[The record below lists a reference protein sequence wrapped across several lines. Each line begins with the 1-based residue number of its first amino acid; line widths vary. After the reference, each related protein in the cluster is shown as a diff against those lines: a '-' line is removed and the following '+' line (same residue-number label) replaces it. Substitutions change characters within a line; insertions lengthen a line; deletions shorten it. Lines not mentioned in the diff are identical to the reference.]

1 MPILGIVQRQGNVHL
16 EVTKD
21 VKTLTVQP
29 IIEKLVLPNTTIYTD
44 EYCIYNFLK
53 KSDDYT
59 HLTVCHSKGE
69 YALDFDGDGKCEV
82 HSNTQEGI
90 WSLLRP
96 WIRPHRGINK
106 KYLPIY
112 VASCEFF
119 YNRRNL
125 TPAEQVRSVISIG
138 VSHLGKIVSRFSRA
152 NLLLTL
158 CSI

>member
-1 MPILGIVQRQGNVHL
+1 MHMYWVLLMVILIMELYIPNIYHPL
-16 EVTKD
+16 
-21 VKTLTVQP
+21 
-29 IIEKLVLPNTTIYTD
+29 LVLHRIQFINQR
-44 EYCIYNFLK
+44 IYNFLK

-106 KYLPIY
+106 KYLPLY

-119 YNRRNL
+119 YNRRHL

-138 VSHLGKIVSRFSRA
+138 VSHLGEIVSRFSRA